1 MPCWIKSAQVLYIL
15 SVLTNYSHEFA
26 QEVLQQERS
35 FAAQKILIDTLE
47 SAGFHLILFML
58 VQNISYHHPVIVFN
72 TSPCALNN
80 LLETRSY
87 PFHFSFSSQP
97 RQDICSL
104 LRQML
109 LGQSGWI
116 DLRDLICHTKSS
128 ISAVAQKKRQCIGTE
143 ILSTL

>member
-1 MPCWIKSAQVLYIL
+1 MYIMAKEYSTCLFVYICNIYLQIHIVYMPCWIKSAQVLYIL

-97 RQDICSL
+97 GRTFAAFSVRC
-104 LRQML
+104 
-109 LGQSGWI
+109 
-116 DLRDLICHTKSS
+116 C
-128 ISAVAQKKRQCIGTE
+128 
-143 ILSTL
+143 